1 MVDQRVRRLAEILV
15 DSCTEVG
22 EGETVLL
29 RSYSDLAKP
38 LVVEIYRRLVQREA
52 GEIITD
58 IQLEEFREVLLG
70 NASDGRLGMFPSLG
84 MHLAEHTDVYIQ
96 ILAPANTKMLSG
108 FDPARVARWRT
119 ADARV
124 RAYLTDNTRWVVAL
138 YPTPGGAQDAEMSL
152 QQFEEFVYNA
162 VDRDWSQFAR
172 DQQSLR
178 DLLQTGSEVAIRGE
192 DTDLKMSVKGRTFVS
207 ADGKLN
213 MPDGEV
219 FTGPVEDSIEGHI
232 SFSYPAIYPA
242 FGGRE
247 VEGVHLWFEGG
258 RVVKATAAKGEDYLL
273 AMLDMDGGS
282 RYLGELGFGNNYSID
297 RFIKNILFDEKIGGT
312 VHLALGRGYVE
323 TGSKNESAL
332 HWDMM
337 KDLHV
342 GGEIYLDGT
351 LVQKDGRWIY

>member
-1 MVDQRVRRLAEILV
+1 MADCRVVRLAEILV
-15 DSCTEVG
+15 DSCTEVA

-38 LVVEIYRRLVQREA
+38 LMVEIYRRLVQRGA

-58 IQLEEFREVLLG
+58 IQLEEFRETLLG
-70 NASDGRLGMFPSLG
+70 NASDERLSLFPSLG

-108 FDPARVARWRT
+108 VDPARVARWRT
-119 ADARV
+119 GDARV
-124 RAYLTDNTRWVVAL
+124 RAYLTDNTRWVVTL
-138 YPTPGGAQDAEMSL
+138 CPTQAGAQDAEMSL
-152 QQFEEFVYNA
+152 QQFEEFVYGA
-162 VDRDWSQFAR
+162 MDQDWSEFAR
-172 DQQSLR
+172 DQQGLR
-178 DLLQTGSEVAIRGE
+178 DLLQTGREVVIRGE

-207 ADGKLN
+207 ADGKVN

-219 FTGPVEDSIEGHI
+219 FTGPVEDSTEGHI
-232 SFSYPAIYPA
+232 LFSYPAIYPA

-247 VEGVHLWFEGG
+247 VEGVRLWFEGG
-258 RVVKATAAKGEDYLL
+258 RVVKATAAKGEGYLL

-282 RYLGELGFGNNYSID
+282 RCLGELGFGNNYRID

-312 VHLALGRGYVE
+312 VHLALGRGYPQ
-323 TGSKNESAL
+323 TGSMNESGL
-332 HWDMM
+332 HWDMI
-337 KDLHV
+337 KDLRV

-351 LVQKDGRWIY
+351 LVQKDGRWTY